1 MSYGILEQFQQDI
14 EQLRDIN
21 RTLVNGTQ
29 VLHDYIA
36 TLKAE
41 LDAARQDTE
50 RLEVM
55 ERHGWHALSCSIA
68 DVQAYWSVGF
78 KSKWFSAPTLREA
91 IDTAMAMLDA
101 EEGA

>member
-1 MSYGILEQFQQDI
+1 MSYGILEQLQRDI
-14 EQLRDIN
+14 SELQDIN

-41 LDAARQDTE
+41 RDAARQDTK
-50 RLEVM
+50 RLDAI
-55 ERHGWHALSCSIA
+55 ERHKLDVVCGHASKLWA
-68 DVQAYWSVGF
+68 LFAGNAAYP
-78 KSKWFSAPTLREA
+78 AALTLRKA
-91 IDTAMAMLDA
+91 VDTAIEMQDD